1 MDTSGIDEFK
11 KYVEVQITPSVREIR
26 GLEDKSRKHVQKLVY
41 TNLVDRFDV
50 MVDTAILTNCRSEF
64 VIEAISPSLTDT
76 VNEHYLLKLLMDT
89 NSVQDAI
96 DERLKA
102 AIRNTILRKRH
113 SQKLQFLLKL
123 FDKLEY
129 SKLKPQVQPGNGNIV
144 PSANMTKVNIPHSVC
159 GYADWL
165 YSRRNAIVHGAGAS
179 PKYLSNDVKKLK
191 ELYKYE
197 CPQKINLKF
206 GAIEQTVRFYT
217 CLVNILLGDEN
228 G

>member
-1 MDTSGIDEFK
+1 MDTSRIDAFK
-11 KYVEVQITPSVREIR
+11 NYVDTQITPSVSEIR
-26 GLEDKSRKHVQKLVY
+26 GLNDNSRIHVQKLVY

-50 MVDTAILTNCRSEF
+50 MVDTAILTNCRSEL
-64 VIEAISPSLTDT
+64 VIEAISPSLTET
-76 VNEHYLLKLLMDT
+76 VSEHYLLKLLMDT
-89 NSVQDAI
+89 DSVQDAI

-144 PSANMTKVNIPHSVC
+144 QSSNITKVNIPHSVC

-165 YSRRNAIVHGAGAS
+165 YSRRNAIVHGAS
-179 PKYLSNDVKKLK
+179 KIPSYLPNDVKKLK
-191 ELYKYE
+191 ELYKYD
-197 CPQKINLKF
+197 CPLSINLKF
-206 GAIEQTVRFYT
+206 GAIEQTIRFYT
-217 CLVNILLGDEN
+217 CIVNIMLDE
-228 G
+228 

>member
-1 MDTSGIDEFK
+1 METSGIEDFK
-11 KYVEVQITPSVREIR
+11 KYVETQITPSVSEIR
-26 GLEDKSRKHVQKLVY
+26 GLNDSSRKHVQRLVY

-50 MVDTAILTNCRSEF
+50 MVDVAILANCRSEF
-64 VIEAISPSLTDT
+64 VIESISPSLTDT

-89 NSVQDAI
+89 NNVQDAI
-96 DERLKA
+96 DERLKT

-123 FDKLEY
+123 LDKLEY

-144 PSANMTKVNIPHSVC
+144 LSANISKVNIPHSVC

-165 YSRRNAIVHGAGAS
+165 YSRRNAIVHGASAS
-179 PKYLSNDVKKLK
+179 PRYLANDIKKLK
-191 ELYKYE
+191 ELYKYD

-217 CLVNILLGDEN
+217 CLVNILLGE
-228 G
+228 

>member
-1 MDTSGIDEFK
+1 MDTSRIDAFK
-11 KYVEVQITPSVREIR
+11 NYVDTQITPSVSEIK
-26 GLEDKSRKHVQKLVY
+26 GLNDNSRKHVQKLVY

-64 VIEAISPSLTDT
+64 VIEAISPSLTET
-76 VNEHYLLKLLMDT
+76 VSEHYLLKLLMDT
-89 NSVQDAI
+89 DNVQDAI

-102 AIRNTILRKRH
+102 AIRNSILRKRH

-144 PSANMTKVNIPHSVC
+144 QSSNITKVNIPHSVC
-159 GYADWL
+159 GFADWL
-165 YSRRNAIVHGAGAS
+165 YSRRNAIVHGVS
-179 PKYLSNDVKKLK
+179 KTPSYLENDVKKLK
-191 ELYKYE
+191 ELYKYD
-197 CPQKINLKF
+197 CPQSINLKF

-217 CLVNILLGDEN
+217 CIVNILLDE
-228 G
+228 